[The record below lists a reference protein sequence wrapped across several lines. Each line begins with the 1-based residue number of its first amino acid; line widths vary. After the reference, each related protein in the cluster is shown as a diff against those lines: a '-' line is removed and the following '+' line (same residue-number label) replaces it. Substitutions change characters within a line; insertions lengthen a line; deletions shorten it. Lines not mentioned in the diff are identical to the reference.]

1 MCHHVPLHIWKNESK
16 AKRNIFVVENHTHT
30 QATVAQSVERHLGKV
45 EVAGSIPAGGSE
57 MFKTKKEKE
66 VIENYKKHLSI
77 ARECMDLFSRQI
89 FELFRGDWE
98 KINALEKEIYE
109 KERLGDEL
117 RRKNEY
123 LFSEGLLFPA
133 DRMLFLNLSEE
144 IDKVIDKIQQVSRI
158 LTLRKPSEEAINFL
172 RDSSIHEYLK
182 ITKKSVETLYE
193 SAIHLLENR
202 EMALKK
208 AHEVERYESK
218 ADELKLEL
226 LKKLYSEERNIDVL
240 SLLQLEKLILW
251 IDAISDKAEDASDV
265 IVLITAKMKP

>member
-1 MCHHVPLHIWKNESK
+1 
-16 AKRNIFVVENHTHT
+16 
-30 QATVAQSVERHLGKV
+30 
-45 EVAGSIPAGGSE
+45 

-89 FELFRGDWE
+89 SELFRGNWE

-172 RDSSIHEYLK
+172 RDSSIHEYLE
-182 ITKKSVETLYE
+182 ITKKSVETLYK